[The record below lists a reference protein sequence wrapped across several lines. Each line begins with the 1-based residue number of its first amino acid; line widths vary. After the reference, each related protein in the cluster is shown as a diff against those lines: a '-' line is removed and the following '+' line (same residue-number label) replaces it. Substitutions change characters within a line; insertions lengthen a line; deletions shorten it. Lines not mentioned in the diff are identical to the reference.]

1 MSERTVV
8 LGGEYR
14 RSSLTDRGRIRPEF
28 VGMGLVA
35 AIVIALGL
43 AVLKVAY
50 LAALLTWA
58 VGAMVGIWLFI
69 PRRSLSGS
77 SKSGLIARGA
87 RWRSRVRKGLHSF
100 TPGEP
105 ARKKGLEKGK
115 VTTKPRLV
123 PDWVGDARRVAVRIH
138 PDSDE
143 SVLVLLHKGDA
154 GGLGYAVVVLDVEAG
169 AGTSDEEYASF
180 GRFKAVLAQE
190 DSLIGGIQQL
200 ERVTR
205 ASVHRHRRW
214 WEQNRVSTCPDV
226 LRESYEQVLN
236 SLEELGENHRSLLV
250 LRMPFTNDFIQQV
263 HSTYGEVTYATRA
276 QTAVLEAQRAASS
289 GMTHARYRSM
299 RPLSERQ
306 VAGYIAS
313 TFDPTLEDDDESFT
327 LDTCWP
333 AYDADD
339 RKVEVVGASGKTW
352 LMRIARIERLHLP
365 GNPIP
370 VNAFRGLVVGVYP
383 AVTRTVSVIEELTP
397 AWVAKQEALEAQT
410 VDRARL
416 KQTAGRVTDG
426 SEADQATA
434 SQQRLSDLRMGQGH
448 QGDGF
453 AVHVTIQAPTQ
464 EELTK
469 ATQRIEAA
477 ANEFTRL
484 TWLTKE
490 QDLAL
495 VHAMPLGKG
504 LDMRPRKGVLR

>member
-1 MSERTVV
+1 MNRRMVI

-14 RSSLTDRGRIRPEF
+14 RSSLTDRGRVRPEF
-28 VGMGLVA
+28 IGMGLVGA
-35 AIVIALGL
+35 AVAVAGLLVISVVYWAG
-43 AVLKVAY
+43 
-50 LAALLTWA
+50 LLTWI
-58 VGAMVGIWLFI
+58 VGAGVGLWLFM
-69 PRRSLSGS
+69 PRQSLSGS
-77 SKSGLIARGA
+77 SKSGMVARGA
-87 RWRSRVRKGLHSF
+87 RWRSRTRKGLHVF

-105 ARKKGLEKGK
+105 ARKKGLGTGK

-123 PDWVGDARRVAVRIH
+123 PDWVGDAHRVSVRIH

-143 SVLVLLHKGDA
+143 SVLVLLHKGEA
-154 GGLGYAVVVLDVEAG
+154 GNLGYAVVVLDVEAG
-169 AGTSDEEYASF
+169 AGLSDEEYASF

-190 DSLIGGIQQL
+190 DSLVGGIQQL

-214 WEQNRVSTCPDV
+214 WNQNMAADCPEV
-226 LRESYEQVLN
+226 LKQSYLEVLD
-236 SLEELGENHRSLLV
+236 SLEAVGENHRSLLV
-250 LRMPFTNDFIQQV
+250 LRMPFTNDFVQQV
-263 HSTYGEVTYATRA
+263 RSTYGEITYATRA

-299 RPLSERQ
+299 KPLSERQ
-306 VAGYIAS
+306 VAGFIAS
-313 TFDPTLEDDDESFT
+313 TFDPRIEDDDESFT
-327 LDTCWP
+327 LDTCWAP
-333 AYDADD
+333 YVADE
-339 RKVEVVGASGKTW
+339 RKVDVEGASGTPW
-352 LMRIARIERLHLP
+352 LMRTARIERLHLP
-365 GNPIP
+365 GSPIP
-370 VNAFRGLVVGVYP
+370 VDSFRGLVVGVYP

-397 AWVAKQEALEAQT
+397 AWIAKQEALEAQT

-416 KQTAGRVTDG
+416 KQSSTKVTDG
-426 SEADQATA
+426 SEEDQATA

-453 AVHVTIQAPTQ
+453 AIHVTIQAPTL

-469 ATQRIEAA
+469 AAQRMEAA

-495 VHAMPLGKG
+495 VHAMPLAKG
-504 LDMRPRKGVLR
+504 LDMRPRKGALR